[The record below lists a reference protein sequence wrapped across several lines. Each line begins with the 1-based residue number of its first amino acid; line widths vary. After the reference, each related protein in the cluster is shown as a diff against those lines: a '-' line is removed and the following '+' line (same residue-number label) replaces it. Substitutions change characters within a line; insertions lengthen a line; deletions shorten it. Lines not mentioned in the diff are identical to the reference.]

1 MKQKKLCLRGTV
13 IPSFAPQN
21 KRKTGMDFLYF
32 AAGRYSVHSFSDR
45 LIASENREDFED
57 RTAHPYSSQFSTPE
71 SLYPEK
77 QRGD

>member
-45 LIASENREDFED
+45 LIASEVIRL
-57 RTAHPYSSQFSTPE
+57 SFSELWQTK
-71 SLYPEK
+71 L
-77 QRGD
+77 